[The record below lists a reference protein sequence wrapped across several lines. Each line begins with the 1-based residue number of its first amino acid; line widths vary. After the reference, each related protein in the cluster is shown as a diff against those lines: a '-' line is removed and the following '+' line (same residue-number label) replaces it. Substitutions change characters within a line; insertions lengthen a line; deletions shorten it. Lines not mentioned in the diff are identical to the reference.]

1 MTKLITALK
10 ITGEI
15 IFLVLGGYE
24 LKESIEK
31 LRNQNKQPT

>member
-15 IFLVLGGYE
+15 IFLLIGGYE

-31 LRNQNKQPT
+31 MKNQNKQPT

>member
-1 MTKLITALK
+1 MNKFITALK

-15 IFLVLGGYE
+15 IFLVLGGIE

-31 LRNQNKQPT
+31 LRNQRTT

>member
-24 LKESIEK
+24 LKGSIDQF
-31 LRNQNKQPT
+31 RNQNKQPT

>member
-1 MTKLITALK
+1 MIKILK
-10 ITGEI
+10 IMGEI

-31 LRNQNKQPT
+31 LRNQQTT

>member
-1 MTKLITALK
+1 MTKLFTVLK
-10 ITGEI
+10 IMGEI

-31 LRNQNKQPT
+31 LRNQKTT

>member
-15 IFLVLGGYE
+15 IFIVLGGIE

-31 LRNQNKQPT
+31 LRNQ